1 MGLSIASGET
11 VTIPSGERW
20 LVGSTVE
27 NDGTL
32 ELAGTAMAG
41 TAPAATGAIRVTG
54 VASASPRHFA
64 TAAGAIRVSGQAIA
78 SPRRFAVAQGD
89 IRVSGDAT
97 ASPRRFAVAN
107 GDIRVTGTVAEPS
120 LVRIIPRR
128 SDFSVDTDRED
139 SFSLDGQ

>member
-11 VTIPSGERW
+11 VTIPAGERW

-41 TAPAATGAIRVTG
+41 TAPAATG
-54 VASASPRHFA
+54 
-64 TAAGAIRVSGQAIA
+64 
-78 SPRRFAVAQGD
+78 
-89 IRVSGDAT
+89 
-97 ASPRRFAVAN
+97 
-107 GDIRVTGTVAEPS
+107 DIRVTGTVAEPS
-120 LVRIIPRR
+120 VVRIIPRR

-139 SFSLDGQ
+139 SFTLDGQ